1 MTAAG
6 DSLWESPALIWREAL
21 RSQKLQFL
29 PEVLYPQEAGAVSP
43 SEKACQTDTITL
55 HRFLPQAMPYLMT
68 VSIPSILSLA
78 SYPKSSICARAS
90 RHPFSSL
97 ASLMDFSSAFSAL
110 RLLLEYLT
118 SCHEEHA
125 PQAVRIAVQIPI
137 GRFLVYPLRDALFI
151 YQQLQLPPGARLRR
165 LYETADDVV
174 PVIIA
179 NWRQPLLFSDLL

>member
-1 MTAAG
+1 
-6 DSLWESPALIWREAL
+6 
-21 RSQKLQFL
+21 
-29 PEVLYPQEAGAVSP
+29 
-43 SEKACQTDTITL
+43 
-55 HRFLPQAMPYLMT
+55 MPYLMT

-125 PQAVRIAVQIPI
+125 PQAVRIAVQIEE
-137 GRFLVYPLRDALFI
+137 
-151 YQQLQLPPGARLRR
+151 QWLPPVRDDDRNDIIHSFIQAAKPGTGRKLELLVNEERVTKRVNQEPIRSSSRTGGSHCSSATCCRGCGSAWPSHRSGQNAGLCPGAHC
-165 LYETADDVV
+165 T
-174 PVIIA
+174 
-179 NWRQPLLFSDLL
+179 RQ

>member
-1 MTAAG
+1 
-6 DSLWESPALIWREAL
+6 
-21 RSQKLQFL
+21 
-29 PEVLYPQEAGAVSP
+29 
-43 SEKACQTDTITL
+43 
-55 HRFLPQAMPYLMT
+55 
-68 VSIPSILSLA
+68 
-78 SYPKSSICARAS
+78 
-90 RHPFSSL
+90 
-97 ASLMDFSSAFSAL
+97 MDFSSAFSAL